1 MKRVS
6 KKDLLN
12 LYKTYCLK
20 HPPKQ
25 KRTSQLLYKKQKL
38 SEYYA
43 NGEMTE
49 QDYKTNLAKLS
60 KKYSEFM

>member
-1 MKRVS
+1 MKHVS

-12 LYKTYCLK
+12 LYRTYCLK

-38 SEYYA
+38 TEYYA

-49 QDYKTNLAKLS
+49 RDYKTSLAKLNKQYS
-60 KKYSEFM
+60 KSI